1 MQDGWGVSKV
11 PTDCGMKRGMRQRG
25 KKGKR
30 KKGFTRKLLLEICI
44 SFLKESWAAGTQR
57 RRRGSERAK
66 RLALDTALTP
76 PTRPPEATSS
86 STVTQSDSVK
96 LRTCSVMEKTHLCV
110 GLKSKKRRREG
121 GGESLWWQRW
131 FLPVG
136 GARRP
141 RAWARLP
148 RGQTRY
154 CHWVE
159 ESGICCETPAK
170 RTQVMIE
177 KHWSGIN
184 LRTNNSQKVY
194 GRAVA
199 LEVGRGL

>member
-1 MQDGWGVSKV
+1 M
-11 PTDCGMKRGMRQRG
+11 
-25 KKGKR
+25 
-30 KKGFTRKLLLEICI
+30 
-44 SFLKESWAAGTQR
+44 
-57 RRRGSERAK
+57 
-66 RLALDTALTP
+66 
-76 PTRPPEATSS
+76 
-86 STVTQSDSVK
+86 
-96 LRTCSVMEKTHLCV
+96 

-121 GGESLWWQRW
+121 GGESVWWQRW

-170 RTQVMIE
+170 RTQVMME
-177 KHWSGIN
+177 KHWMGIN

-194 GRAVA
+194 GRVVA
-199 LEVGRGL
+199 LEVGPGLCNTFQRSLIGFGSTSALYWCLFPDSPLHCVHSSSGWSHSSSR